1 MLDVLWM
8 SDASCSG
15 KEETGSGEEIL
26 TGRDETVGKRC
37 MTFLHFFF
45 SISYKLRSSLPIR
58 QMKSK
63 PVWKPCIAASTFYEA
78 GFR

>member
-1 MLDVLWM
+1 M

-15 KEETGSGEEIL
+15 KEETGSREEIL
-26 TGRDETVGKRC
+26 TGRGETVGKRC
-37 MTFLHFFF
+37 MAFLPFFF
-45 SISYKLRSSLPIR
+45 SISYKLWSSLPLR

-63 PVWKPCIAASTFYEA
+63 RVRKPCIAASTFYEA